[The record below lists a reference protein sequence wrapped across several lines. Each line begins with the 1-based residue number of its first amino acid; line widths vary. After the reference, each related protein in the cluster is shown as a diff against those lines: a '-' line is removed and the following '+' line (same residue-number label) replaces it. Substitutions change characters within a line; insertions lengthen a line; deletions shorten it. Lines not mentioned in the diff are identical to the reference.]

1 VVTSPIPLQG
11 FRRAKPTTL
20 RRQFVAGGV
29 ALVALASIVIGIAAS
44 FAVGRALLDRLD
56 EELVDTARRLAVSLE
71 GPGAGQLNRP
81 GFDVGTVVAIITGDE
96 ISGAYIDAD
105 GNLRALES
113 DQVGNLASV
122 EWSREEPEIVRLLD
136 GRGEYRTLLVATI
149 DGAQIVVGLPLQE
162 IRVTIAR
169 LNIVIIAVV
178 AIVVMVAA
186 SIGAL
191 LVRYALKPLD
201 RITETASAVTKQ
213 PLDRGDVRLALRV
226 PPQYANTESEVGQV
240 GAALNLM
247 LEHVDEAFQSRYES
261 EEKMRQFVADA
272 SHELRTPLASIRGYA
287 ELTKRAGA
295 ELSSDVKQALD
306 RIESESVRM
315 TSLVEDLL
323 LLARLDEGD
332 SFEME
337 SLDLAQ
343 IVRDALSDA
352 YVTSPEHDWGAE
364 GAEEPV
370 LVNGD
375 ASALHQVVVN
385 LLANARAHTPPG
397 TSVEA
402 RLKQTADKTVLQVE
416 DSGLGIPRDARKRL
430 FERFAR
436 GDSSRAR
443 SSGSTGLGLSIVDT
457 IVKAHGGTVTL
468 TSKPGKTV
476 FNVSLPQIEVA
487 KNSPIP

>member
-1 VVTSPIPLQG
+1 
-11 FRRAKPTTL
+11 
-20 RRQFVAGGV
+20 VAGGV

-44 FAVGRALLDRLD
+44 LAVGRALLDRLD
-56 EELVDTARRLAVSLE
+56 EELVDTSRRLAVSLE

-81 GFDVGTVVAIITGDE
+81 GFDVGTVVAIIAGDE

-105 GNLRALES
+105 GNLQALES
-113 DQVGNLASV
+113 HQVGNLASADWV
-122 EWSREEPEIVRLLD
+122 PGEPEIVRLLD

-149 DGAQIVVGLPLQE
+149 EGSKIVVGLPLQE

-169 LNIVIIAVV
+169 LNIIIIAVV

-247 LEHVDEAFQSRYES
+247 LDHVDEAFQSRFES

-287 ELTKRAGA
+287 ELTKRGGE
-295 ELSSDVKQALD
+295 ELSSDMKQALD
-306 RIESESVRM
+306 RIESESIRM

-323 LLARLDEGD
+323 LLARFDEGHTV
-332 SFEME
+332 EME
-337 SLDLAQ
+337 SVDLAQ

-352 YVTSPEHDWGAE
+352 YVTSPEHEWGAE
-364 GAEEPV
+364 GIEDPV
-370 LVNGD
+370 MITGD
-375 ASALHQVVVN
+375 GSAIHQVVVN
-385 LLANARAHTPPG
+385 LLANARVHTPPG
-397 TSVEA
+397 TSVEV
-402 RLKQTADKTVLQVE
+402 RVRQTSDKTVFEVE
-416 DSGLGIPRDARKRL
+416 DTGPGIPRDAGKKL

-457 IVKAHGGTVTL
+457 IVKAHGGEVTL
-468 TSKPGKTV
+468 TSQPGKTIFTV
-476 FNVSLPQIEVA
+476 TLPTPKVA
-487 KNSPIP
+487 KTVVIP

>member
-1 VVTSPIPLQG
+1 MPTSSIPLPG
-11 FRRAKPTTL
+11 LLRAKPTTL

-29 ALVALASIVIGIAAS
+29 ALVTLASIVIGIAAS
-44 FAVGRALLDRLD
+44 FAVGRALLNSLD
-56 EELVDTARRLAVSLE
+56 EDLVDTARRLAVSLE
-71 GPGAGQLNRP
+71 GPGPGQLNRP
-81 GFDVGTVVAIITGDE
+81 GFDVGTVVAIISPE
-96 ISGAYIDAD
+96 EVSGAYIDAD
-105 GNLRALES
+105 GNLQALES
-113 DQVGNLASV
+113 DQVGNLSSI
-122 EWSREEPEIVRLLD
+122 EWVPGEPEIVRLLES
-136 GRGEYRTLLVATI
+136 RGEYRTLLVATI
-149 DGAQIVVGLPLQE
+149 EGTQIVVGLPLQE
-162 IRVTIAR
+162 IRATIAR

-178 AIVVMVAA
+178 VIVVLVAA

-226 PPQYANTESEVGQV
+226 PAQYANTESEVGQV

-247 LEHVDEAFQSRYES
+247 LDHVDEAFQSRFES

-287 ELTKRAGA
+287 ELTKRGG
-295 ELSSDVKQALD
+295 EKLSKDLTQAVD
-306 RIESESVRM
+306 RIESESIRM

-323 LLARLDEGD
+323 LLARFDEGHTLQI
-332 SFEME
+332 E
-337 SLDLAQ
+337 SVDLAQ

-352 YVTSPEHDWGAE
+352 YVTSPEHEWGAE
-364 GAEEPV
+364 GVEEPV
-370 LVNGD
+370 LITGD
-375 ASALHQVVVN
+375 GSAIHQVVVN
-385 LLANARAHTPPG
+385 LLANARVHTPPG
-397 TSVEA
+397 TSVEV
-402 RLKQTADKTVLQVE
+402 RVKQSAGKTVLQVE
-416 DSGLGIPRDARKRL
+416 DSGPGIPRDARKKL

-457 IVKAHGGTVTL
+457 IVRAHGGSVGL

-476 FNVSLPQIEVA
+476 FTVTLPVPGVA
-487 KNSPIP
+487 NNPAIP

>member
-1 VVTSPIPLQG
+1 MPTSSIPLPG
-11 FRRAKPTTL
+11 LLRAKPTTL

-29 ALVALASIVIGIAAS
+29 ALVTLASIVIGIAAS
-44 FAVGRALLDRLD
+44 FAVGRALLNSLD
-56 EELVDTARRLAVSLE
+56 EDLVDTARRLAVSLE
-71 GPGAGQLNRP
+71 GPGPGQLNRP
-81 GFDVGTVVAIITGDE
+81 GFDVGTVVAIISPE
-96 ISGAYIDAD
+96 EVSGAYIDAD
-105 GNLRALES
+105 GNLQALES
-113 DQVGNLASV
+113 NQVGNLSSV
-122 EWSREEPEIVRLLD
+122 EWVPGEPEIVRLLES
-136 GRGEYRTLLVATI
+136 RGEYRTLLVATI
-149 DGAQIVVGLPLQE
+149 EGTQIVVGLPLHE
-162 IRVTIAR
+162 IRATIAR

-178 AIVVMVAA
+178 VIVVLVAA

-226 PPQYANTESEVGQV
+226 PAQYANTESEVGQV

-247 LEHVDEAFQSRYES
+247 LDHVDEAFQSRFES

-287 ELTKRAGA
+287 ELTKRGG
-295 ELSSDVKQALD
+295 EKLSKDMKQAVD
-306 RIESESVRM
+306 RIESESIRM

-323 LLARLDEGD
+323 LLARFDEGHTLQID
-332 SFEME
+332 SV
-337 SLDLAQ
+337 DLAQ

-352 YVTSPEHDWGAE
+352 YVTSPEHEWGAE
-364 GAEEPV
+364 GVEEPV
-370 LVNGD
+370 LITGD
-375 ASALHQVVVN
+375 GSAIHQVVVN
-385 LLANARAHTPPG
+385 LLANARVHTPPG
-397 TSVEA
+397 TSVEV
-402 RLKQTADKTVLQVE
+402 RVKQSSDKTVVQVE
-416 DSGLGIPRDARKRL
+416 DSGPGISRDARKRL

-457 IVKAHGGTVTL
+457 IVKAHGGSVGL

-476 FNVSLPQIEVA
+476 FTVTLPVSGVA
-487 KNSPIP
+487 NNPATL